1 MKARRSTGPCALNV
15 RCYKYFGWSR
25 LVSALSLPFQ
35 LLISIDS
42 NDVESCR
49 NSGMHRDGIPD
60 LLHDDTLDV
69 LNNLP
74 RVIRGEHTNQ
84 RAIMIPL
91 FAATCEITEL
101 RSPLKTVQM
110 FQNTSAE
117 RHRSGPQSM
126 ATQLQHAKI
135 SSLDD
140 QIPSDIGQSSA
151 RFGSA
156 KSNSRYPVHQLT
168 RHPTIE
174 QFQHQS
180 FHCFP
185 PPSLHGFPLR
195 LLASSPCFVHKNA

>member
-42 NDVESCR
+42 NVVESCR

-117 RHRSGPQSM
+117 RHPSGPQTM
-126 ATQLQHAKI
+126 ATQLQRANR
-135 SSLDD
+135 SSLTIRSRLTSGSPLHICPFWDRKVKFALPGPPAYPAPHHRT
-140 QIPSDIGQSSA
+140 ISASVLPLFPS
-151 RFGSA
+151 
-156 KSNSRYPVHQLT
+156 
-168 RHPTIE
+168 
-174 QFQHQS
+174 
-180 FHCFP
+180 
-185 PPSLHGFPLR
+185 SL
-195 LLASSPCFVHKNA
+195 S